1 MKDAPVNLRKTGRY
15 VIEVKMCN
23 SKVACLSFIIRTSF
37 QRTDSLK
44 WFNRA
49 RNSILR
55 VCLLICQGILKGKQR
70 RCGTGTEDDK
80 RAQ

>member
-1 MKDAPVNLRKTGRY
+1 MKGDVGGLMEDVPGSLRKTGHY

-23 SKVACLSFIIRTSF
+23 SKVAGLSLIIRTSF
-37 QRTDSLK
+37 QRIDSLK

-55 VCLLICQGILKGKQR
+55 LCLLICPK
-70 RCGTGTEDDK
+70 
-80 RAQ
+80 AF